1 VPPNDGNGF
10 DFDLTVIGS
19 GPAGQRAAIAAAKL
33 GRRVAV
39 IESRQ
44 VGGVSVNRGTI
55 PSKTLREAVL
65 YLTGLNQRALYGQSY
80 RMKEE
85 VTVADLRLRTQQ
97 VIAREVD
104 VIRDQ
109 LARNRVQLLPG
120 IARFEDPHTVS
131 VAGPGGT
138 RSVSAERI
146 VIATGTRPA
155 HPPAVRFDN
164 RTLLDS
170 DGILLLEQ
178 IPRSVVVVGAGVIG
192 IEYASMFAALGAKVT
207 VVDKRA
213 RLLPICDAQI
223 SEGLQYHLRDLGV
236 VFRFGEEVVA
246 VDRHESA
253 TLTRLAS
260 GKRFVA
266 DVVMYAAGRQGE
278 TGELQL
284 ENAGLESDARGRL
297 AVGPD
302 YRTAVEHIFAVGDL
316 IGGAGLAATA
326 MEQGR
331 LAASY
336 AFGEHPTSMSE
347 LLPTG
352 IYTIPEIS
360 FVGRNEE
367 ELTEAQTPF
376 EVGVARYR
384 ELARGQILG
393 DAHGLL
399 KLLVSQDDRT
409 LLGVHVIGTGATE
422 VVHIGQAAMGLGGT
436 VDYLVNT
443 VFNYPTLAES
453 YKVAALDAMNKLAA
467 MERLGPAA
475 AAGTEAASVP

>member
-10 DFDLTVIGS
+10 DFDFDL
-19 GPAGQRAAIAAAKL
+19 
-33 GRRVAV
+33 
-39 IESRQ
+39 
-44 VGGVSVNRGTI
+44 SVNRGTI

-164 RTLLDS
+164 RTILDS

-260 GKRFVA
+260 GKRVVA